1 MQISNRMRNKTIL
14 AVLITASLLYV
25 GTTSADVGASG
36 TVTTDAGA
44 AFISKT
50 FLSGS
55 EDRPDLIAIERLYAP
70 SLALNDFKTLLL
82 DPAVSIHGLPVY
94 LAILRLRL

>member
-1 MQISNRMRNKTIL
+1 MRNKTIL
-14 AVLITASLLYV
+14 AVLITESLLYV

-55 EDRPDLIAIERLYAP
+55 KDRPDLIAIERLYAP
-70 SLALNDFKTLLL
+70 SLALIDVKTLLR
-82 DPAVSIHGLPVY
+82 DSAVSIHGLPVY
-94 LAILRLRL
+94 VATLRLRL

>member
-25 GTTSADVGASG
+25 GTTSADVGA
-36 TVTTDAGA
+36 

-55 EDRPDLIAIERLYAP
+55 KDRPDLIAIERLYAP

-94 LAILRLRL
+94 LATLRLRL

>member
-1 MQISNRMRNKTIL
+1 MRNKTIL

-25 GTTSADVGASG
+25 GTASADAGTSG

-55 EDRPDLIAIERLYAP
+55 KDRPGLIAIKRLYAP
-70 SLALNDFKTLLL
+70 SLALIDFTTVLL
-82 DPAVSIHGLPVY
+82 DSAVSILGLPIY
-94 LAILRLRL
+94 LATLRLRL